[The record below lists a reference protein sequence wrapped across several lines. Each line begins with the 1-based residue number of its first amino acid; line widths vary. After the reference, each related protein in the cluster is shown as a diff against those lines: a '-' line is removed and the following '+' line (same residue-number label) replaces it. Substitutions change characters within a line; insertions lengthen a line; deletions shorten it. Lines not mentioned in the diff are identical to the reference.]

1 VAADAGT
8 ALGAEYANPVT
19 ASDTC
24 EGDLTSSIVLAIS
37 YPGGGSGTTWP
48 TGGMFPVGVT
58 TVTWSIT
65 DAINQTVT
73 ATRTITVQNY
83 QLLDAA
89 VTFGGALSG
98 SSSRQVRITHG
109 GSSSVVTVNVP
120 AGVNPTAIITDMQVP
135 VAAGYSCLAAKNTT
149 HSLTDAAAPS
159 VVSKQYA
166 AAFTLRQ
173 GDANN
178 DDVVDIFDYA
188 AFITARGTGVAT
200 NASSNYNGDAAV
212 SNLDFSFLSV
222 NFLAS
227 GESCTASF
235 DQPTP
240 RTRVSVKDL
249 RRAGLGDAVEADL
262 NHDGWVDI
270 RDIQL
275 FVQSG
280 GGANGGL
287 DAPADAPIRRW

>member
-1 VAADAGT
+1 
-8 ALGAEYANPVT
+8 
-19 ASDTC
+19 
-24 EGDLTSSIVLAIS
+24 
-37 YPGGGSGTTWP
+37 
-48 TGGMFPVGVT
+48 MFPVGVT

-65 DAINQTVT
+65 DAVSQTVT

-83 QLLDAA
+83 QLLDAT
-89 VTFGGALSG
+89 VTFGGVLLN

-109 GSSSVVTVNVP
+109 GSSSLVTVTVP
-120 AGVNPTAIITDMQVP
+120 SGVNPTAVIADLQVP
-135 VAAGYSCLAAKNTT
+135 VAAGYSCLAAKNVT

-159 VVSKQYA
+159 IVAKQYA
-166 AAFTLRQ
+166 AAFTVRQ

-178 DDVVDIFDYA
+178 DDVIDIFDYA
-188 AFITARGTGVAT
+188 AFISARGTGLAT
-200 NASSNYNGDAAV
+200 NAPSNYNGDTEV
-212 SNLDFSFLSV
+212 GSSDFSFVSLGFLS
-222 NFLAS
+222 S
-227 GESCTASF
+227 GESCTPSF

-249 RRAGLGDAVEADL
+249 RRAGLGDAAEADF

-275 FVQSG
+275 FVQFG

-287 DAPADAPIRRW
+287 DAPADAPTRRW

>member
-1 VAADAGT
+1 V
-8 ALGAEYANPVT
+8 
-19 ASDTC
+19 
-24 EGDLTSSIVLAIS
+24 I
-37 YPGGGSGTTWP
+37 
-48 TGGMFPVGVT
+48 
-58 TVTWSIT
+58 
-65 DAINQTVT
+65 
-73 ATRTITVQNY
+73 
-83 QLLDAA
+83 
-89 VTFGGALSG
+89 
-98 SSSRQVRITHG
+98 
-109 GSSSVVTVNVP
+109 
-120 AGVNPTAIITDMQVP
+120 
-135 VAAGYSCLAAKNTT
+135 
-149 HSLTDAAAPS
+149 
-159 VVSKQYA
+159 
-166 AAFTLRQ
+166 
-173 GDANN
+173 
-178 DDVVDIFDYA
+178 DIFDYA

-287 DAPADAPIRRW
+287 DAPTDAPIRRW